1 MVIGLEVFREAF
13 KGYEDCY
20 TIGNLHTGGSKG

>member
-1 MVIGLEVFREAF
+1 MVIGLETLREAF

-20 TIGNLHTGGSKG
+20 TISVVRLVMS